1 VLNAANVESRL
12 SPDAMAV
19 IYGSGLSDLTVSAS
33 GPSLP
38 QILGNTMVMLNGI
51 TSPLI
56 FVSPGQINFIVPS
69 TIADGEAQVQVF
81 RTDGTLMATG
91 QVSVGR
97 VAPGIFTMSGDGRG
111 TPLGLTTYD
120 GASYQSLT
128 EDNGNPR
135 ALPVSTDKAVAYL
148 ILYGT
153 GFRHVSDLKNAEVLI
168 GGVPAPVYYANRQ
181 PDYPGLDQMN
191 LSIPESLHGYGEV
204 EVEIKFDG
212 VSANKVKLV
221 IGR

>member
-1 VLNAANVESRL
+1 
-12 SPDAMAV
+12 
-19 IYGSGLSDLTVSAS
+19 
-33 GPSLP
+33 
-38 QILGNTMVMLNGI
+38 
-51 TSPLI
+51 LI

-81 RTDGTLMATG
+81 RTDGTLIATG

-120 GASYQSLT
+120 GIIYEALTDAS
-128 EDNGNPR
+128 GKAR
-135 ALPVSTDKAVAYL
+135 VLPVSTDNATVFL
-148 ILYGT
+148 VLYGT
-153 GFRHVSDLKNAEVLI
+153 GFRYVSDVGKVEALI
-168 GGVPAPVYYANRQ
+168 GGVPVPVYYADKQ

-191 LSIPESLHGYGEV
+191 LSIPGSLRGYGEV
-204 EVEIKFDG
+204 EVEIRVDG
-212 VSANKVKLV
+212 ASANKVKLV